1 MQVHTRILW
10 LFSVLATINT
20 SRPYL
25 WEHHSQCWQTVPR
38 AKVKTTHSRLW
49 KRPDCPGK
57 AERRGSS
64 KAGKEELRCSR
75 WEADLEQGCSR
86 GDGDRDPDAERSTGR
101 FSQSLNEDQRVEK
114 SWLSCLRR
122 PLEKFGIHNKNT
134 EHKGP
139 GGEMELQLHQAVEK
153 KIQRWR
159 GLTAKQGY
167 RNRKAGLQ
175 GRWTTFMYKQQSLLF
190 ETQFIFHGVGPS
202 SYSTVIVDLCR
213 SLSRDNPL
221 LNSRN
226 LTHVQLKVTSGH

>member
-1 MQVHTRILW
+1 MILW

-20 SRPYL
+20 RPTL
-25 WEHHSQCWQTVPR
+25 PVGTSLSVLTHSSKGQGEDH
-38 AKVKTTHSRLW
+38 HSRLW

-57 AERRGSS
+57 AERRGQQQGWQGGV
-64 KAGKEELRCSR
+64 KMLQVRGDE
-75 WEADLEQGCSR
+75 DLEQGCCR
-86 GDGDRDPDAERSTGR
+86 GDGDGDPDAERSTGR

-114 SWLSCLRR
+114 SWVSFLRW

-134 EHKGP
+134 EHSKGP
-139 GGEMELQLHQAVEK
+139 GRERWSYSFTRLLRKRFSIGED
-153 KIQRWR
+153 
-159 GLTAKQGY
+159 Y
-167 RNRKAGLQ
+167 
-175 GRWTTFMYKQQSLLF
+175 QQSMDRTEKLAFRVGEPHLRTNNSHSYS